1 MALTQCREC
10 GREVSIQAGA
20 CPHCGAPEQ
29 AGGMAPAVAASPT
42 GASAFRR
49 PPPPP
54 TRAGAT
60 PHQSR
65 ESDEAPAQARVTK
78 AAQEAAFRRRLI
90 WGLAGVAIVLF
101 ALGLSRTLGSW
112 VVLSPLALLC
122 VVGVGLGL
130 HTALRRRSL
139 PFFPQTRRAH
149 GLLLALGAVLVWVAA
164 SQLVPQSLE
173 ERKRL
178 AEEQQQEAER
188 QQQLRAQKRATAELT
203 VVYEVR
209 SDYLLSLVT
218 YSTPGGIAQEQS
230 PGSIKHDGPDGTY
243 FAWRGPSMT
252 VRPGTFLS
260 VSGQLA
266 GGGLLTDGSV
276 TYIHC
281 LILVNGTAV
290 ASVRSQGKYAVASCS
305 GQA

>member
-1 MALTQCREC
+1 MTLAQCREC
-10 GREVSIQAGA
+10 GRQVSIKAGT
-20 CPHCGAPEQ
+20 CPHCGAPQQ
-29 AGGMAPAVAASPT
+29 AGGMAPAVAASPA

-49 PPPPP
+49 PPAPP
-54 TRAGAT
+54 TPVGAT

-78 AAQEAAFRRRLI
+78 AVQEAAFRRRLV

-101 ALGLSRTLGSW
+101 ALGLTRTLGSW
-112 VVLSPLALLC
+112 IVLSPLALVC
-122 VVGVGLGL
+122 AVAAGLGL
-130 HTALRRRSL
+130 HTVLRGRSL
-139 PFFPQTRRAH
+139 PFFPNTRRAH
-149 GLLLALGAVLVWVAA
+149 GFLLALSALLMWTVAL
-164 SQLVPQSLE
+164 QLVPQSIE
-173 ERKRL
+173 ERK
-178 AEEQQQEAER
+178 QEAER
-188 QQQLRAQKRATAELT
+188 QQQLRAQRSAAAELT

-209 SDYLLSLVT
+209 SDYLLSSVT
-218 YSTPGGIAQEQS
+218 YSTPGGIAQEES
-230 PGSIKHDGPDGTY
+230 PRPIQHDGPDGTY
-243 FAWRGPSMT
+243 FVWRGSSMT

-266 GGGLLTDGSV
+266 GGGLLTDGSI